1 MTDLKMGQISRRDFI
16 KLSSGSTVALL
27 LGFSINRC
35 ESRTQID
42 EFSFEPNIYVRI
54 GSDDTITIVMP
65 RSEMGQ
71 KVYTALPMILAEELE
86 ADWNKVRV
94 VQGDFNPVFGSQ
106 TTGGSASIR
115 THYNRLRE
123 AGATARMMLVLAA
136 ATKWGTPPDNCYA
149 SEGYVHL
156 KGTRKKLS
164 YGSLAALAEN
174 VEIPEQVILKDPKDF
189 KIIGRSIK
197 SLDTAYK
204 VDGSLDFG
212 YDLTLPGML
221 TAVIKRIPTFDGSVV
236 DYDDSKTMEVPGVEA
251 VVQVSSGVAVVA
263 KDTWSAIQGR
273 KALDVTF
280 DGGPSAH
287 LNSTDIRE
295 KMLNALKHSGEVLRN
310 DGNINVAQKKA
321 NKSLELLFEVPYLD
335 HAPQEP
341 NNCTA
346 HFYDGLCE
354 IWAPTQNPGASFEAA
369 KSITSFEDSK
379 IILHTLRMG
388 GAFGRRLAADY
399 TVDAVE
405 LARHFSDPVK
415 VVRTR
420 EEDIQHG
427 TYRPATVH
435 LLKAG
440 IGENN
445 EALYWKHTVS
455 GPQVGWHGTITG
467 GAPDLAYAIPN
478 VNVDVVMS
486 PFPVPTG
493 PFRSVAHTQ
502 NGFVNECGIDALARL
517 AGQDPYAYR
526 RELLRDSPRHI
537 GVLDLV
543 AEKSGW
549 GKDLEPGHA
558 RGIAVHYS
566 FRSYCA
572 MVAEISQ
579 EKSGKFRVHRMTAA
593 IDCGQVINPDGVWA
607 QVEGGI
613 VMGLTAALHGK
624 ITLENGRVLQSNFH
638 NYPILRMD
646 EMPVI
651 DIHIIKSEEPPT
663 GVGEPPVPPTPP
675 ALINAIAALTGEY
688 ITRLPI
694 NG

>member
-1 MTDLKMGQISRRDFI
+1 MTDLKMGQISRREFI
-16 KLSSGSTVALL
+16 KLSSGSTMALL
-27 LGFSINRC
+27 LGFSISRC
-35 ESRTQID
+35 ERKTQIED
-42 EFSFEPNIYVRI
+42 FSFEPNIYVSI
-54 GSDDTITIVMP
+54 GSDDTVTVVMP

-71 KVYTALPMILAEELE
+71 KIYTALPMILAEELE
-86 ADWNKVRV
+86 ADWSKVRV

-136 ATKWGTPPDNCYA
+136 AGKWEVSPDKCYA
-149 SEGYVHL
+149 SVGYVHL
-156 KGTRKKLS
+156 QGSRKKLS
-164 YGSLAALAEN
+164 YGNLAALAAS
-174 VEIPEQVILKDPKDF
+174 VQIPEKPILKDPKDF

-197 SLDTAYK
+197 SLDSAYK
-204 VDGSLDFG
+204 VDGSLIFG
-212 YDLTLPGML
+212 YDFIVPGML
-221 TAVIKRIPTFDGSVV
+221 TAVIERIPTFDGKVV
-236 DYDDSKTMEVPGVEA
+236 DYDDTEAMLVPGVKA

-263 KDTWSAIQGR
+263 NDTWSAIQGR
-273 KALDVTF
+273 KALKVNF
-280 DGGPSAH
+280 DPGPSANM
-287 LNSTDIRE
+287 NSADIRQR
-295 KMLNALKHSGEVLRN
+295 MLTALDRPGEVLRD
-310 DGNINVAQKKA
+310 DGNISKKKA
-321 NKSLELLFEVPYLD
+321 AKSLELLFEVPYLD

-346 HFYDGLCE
+346 HFYDGICE

-369 KSITSFEDSK
+369 KSITGFDDAR

-405 LARHFSDPVK
+405 VAKHFSEPVK
-415 VVRTR
+415 VVRMR
-420 EEDIQHG
+420 DEDIKHG

-435 LLKAG
+435 RLKAG
-440 IGENN
+440 IGDRG

-455 GPQVGWHGTITG
+455 GPEVGWHGTITG
-467 GAPDLAYAIPN
+467 GAPDLVYSIPN
-478 VNVDVVMS
+478 IHVDVVMT
-486 PFPVPTG
+486 PLPVPTG

-502 NGFVNECGIDALARL
+502 NAFVNECGIDALARL
-517 AGQDPYAYR
+517 AGQDPYTYR
-526 RELLRDSPRHI
+526 RELLKDSPRHI

-549 GKDLEPGHA
+549 GSTLEQGHA
-558 RGIAVHYS
+558 RGLAVHYS

-572 MVAEISQ
+572 MVAEVSQ
-579 EKSGKFRVHRMTAA
+579 EKSGEFRIHRMTAA
-593 IDCGQVINPDGVWA
+593 IDCGQVINPDGVRA

-624 ITLENGRVLQSNFH
+624 ITLENGRVNQSNFH
-638 NYPILRMD
+638 NYPLLKMD
-646 EMPVI
+646 ETPIM
-651 DIHIIKSEEPPT
+651 DIHIVKSEEAPT
-663 GVGEPPVPPTPP
+663 GAGEPPVPPTPP
-675 ALINAIAALTGEY
+675 ALLNAIAELTGEY

>member
-1 MTDLKMGQISRRDFI
+1 MTDLKMGQISRREFI
-16 KLSSGSTVALL
+16 KLSSGSTMALL
-27 LGFSINRC
+27 LGFSISRC
-35 ESRTQID
+35 ERKTQIED
-42 EFSFEPNIYVRI
+42 FSFEPNIYVSI
-54 GSDDTITIVMP
+54 GSDDTVTVVMP

-71 KVYTALPMILAEELE
+71 KIYTALPMILAEELE
-86 ADWNKVRV
+86 ADWSKVRV
-94 VQGDFNPVFGSQ
+94 VQGDFNPIFGSQ

-136 ATKWGTPPDNCYA
+136 AGKWEVSPDKCYA
-149 SEGYVHL
+149 SVGYVHL
-156 KGTRKKLS
+156 QGSRKKLS
-164 YGSLAALAEN
+164 YGNLAALAAS
-174 VEIPEQVILKDPKDF
+174 VQIPEKPILKDPKDF

-197 SLDTAYK
+197 SLDSAYK
-204 VDGSLDFG
+204 VDGSLIFG
-212 YDLTLPGML
+212 YDFIVPGML
-221 TAVIKRIPTFDGSVV
+221 TAVIERIPTFDGKVV
-236 DYDDSKTMEVPGVEA
+236 DYDDTEAMLVPGVKA

-263 KDTWSAIQGR
+263 NDTWSAIQGR
-273 KALDVTF
+273 KALKVNF
-280 DGGPSAH
+280 DPGPSANM
-287 LNSTDIRE
+287 NSADIRQR
-295 KMLNALKHSGEVLRN
+295 MLTALDRPGEVLRD
-310 DGNINVAQKKA
+310 DGNISKMKA
-321 NKSLELLFEVPYLD
+321 AKSLELLFEVPYLD

-346 HFYDGLCE
+346 HFYDGICE

-369 KSITSFEDSK
+369 KSITGFDDAR

-405 LARHFSDPVK
+405 VAKHFSEPVK
-415 VVRTR
+415 VVRMR
-420 EEDIQHG
+420 DEDIKHG

-435 LLKAG
+435 RLKAG
-440 IGENN
+440 IGDRG

-455 GPQVGWHGTITG
+455 GPEVGWHGTITG
-467 GAPDLAYAIPN
+467 GAPDLVYSIPN
-478 VNVDVVMS
+478 IHVDVVMT
-486 PFPVPTG
+486 PLPVPTG

-502 NGFVNECGIDALARL
+502 NAFVNECGIDALARL
-517 AGQDPYAYR
+517 AGQDPYTYR
-526 RELLRDSPRHI
+526 RELLKDSPRHI

-549 GKDLEPGHA
+549 GSTLEQGHA
-558 RGIAVHYS
+558 RGLAVHYS

-572 MVAEISQ
+572 MVAEVSQ
-579 EKSGKFRVHRMTAA
+579 EKSGEFRIHRMTAA
-593 IDCGQVINPDGVWA
+593 IDCGQVINPDGVRA

-624 ITLENGRVLQSNFH
+624 ITLENGRVNQSNFH
-638 NYPILRMD
+638 NYPLLKMD
-646 EMPVI
+646 ETPIM
-651 DIHIIKSEEPPT
+651 DIHIVKSEEAPT
-663 GVGEPPVPPTPP
+663 GAGEPPVPPTPP
-675 ALINAIAALTGEY
+675 ALLNAIAELTGEY

>member
-1 MTDLKMGQISRRDFI
+1 MTDLQMGQISRREFI
-16 KLSSGSTVALL
+16 KLSSGSTIALL
-27 LGFSINRC
+27 LGFSISRC
-35 ESRTQID
+35 ESQTQI
-42 EFSFEPNIYVRI
+42 EKFSFEPNIYVSI
-54 GSDDTITIVMP
+54 GSDDTVTVVMP

-71 KVYTALPMILAEELE
+71 KIYTALPMILAEELE
-86 ADWNKVRV
+86 ADWSKVRV

-136 ATKWGTPPDNCYA
+136 AGKWEVSPDKCYA
-149 SEGYVHL
+149 SEGYVYL
-156 KGTRKKLS
+156 QGSRKKLS
-164 YGSLAALAEN
+164 YGKLAALATS
-174 VEIPEQVILKDPKDF
+174 VEIPEKPILKDPKDF

-197 SLDTAYK
+197 SLDSAYK
-204 VDGSLDFG
+204 VDGSLIFG
-212 YDLTLPGML
+212 YDFTLPGML
-221 TAVIKRIPTFDGSVV
+221 TAVIMRIPTFDGKVL
-236 DYDDSKTMEVPGVEA
+236 DYDDSETMQVPGVKA

-263 KDTWSAIQGR
+263 NDTWSAIQGR
-273 KALDVTF
+273 KALKVNF
-280 DGGPSAH
+280 DPGPSAN
-287 LNSTDIRE
+287 LNSADIRQR
-295 KMLNALKHSGEVLRN
+295 MLTALDRPGEVLRD
-310 DGNINVAQKKA
+310 DGNISKKKA
-321 NKSLELLFEVPYLD
+321 AKSLELLFEVPYLD

-346 HFYDGLCE
+346 HFYDGICE

-369 KSITSFEDSK
+369 KSITGFDDAR

-405 LARHFSDPVK
+405 VAKHFSEPVK
-415 VVRTR
+415 VVRMR
-420 EEDIQHG
+420 DEDIKHG

-435 LLKAG
+435 RLKAG
-440 IGENN
+440 IGDRG

-467 GAPDLAYAIPN
+467 GAPDLVYSIPN
-478 VNVDVVMS
+478 IHVDVVMT
-486 PFPVPTG
+486 PLPVPTG

-502 NGFVNECGIDALARL
+502 NAFVNECGIDALARL
-517 AGQDPYAYR
+517 AGQDPYTYR
-526 RELLRDSPRHI
+526 RELLKDSPRHI

-549 GKDLEPGHA
+549 GSTLEQGHA
-558 RGIAVHYS
+558 RGLAVHYS

-572 MVAEISQ
+572 MVAEVSQ
-579 EKSGKFRVHRMTAA
+579 EKSGEFRIHRMTAA
-593 IDCGQVINPDGVWA
+593 IDCGQVINPDGVRA

-624 ITLENGRVLQSNFH
+624 ITLENGRVNQSNFH
-638 NYPILRMD
+638 NYPLLKMD
-646 EMPVI
+646 ETPIM
-651 DIHIIKSEEPPT
+651 DIHIVKSEEAPT
-663 GVGEPPVPPTPP
+663 GAGEPPVPPTPP
-675 ALINAIAALTGEY
+675 ALLNAIAELTGEY

>member
-1 MTDLKMGQISRRDFI
+1 MTDLQMGQISRREFI
-16 KLSSGSTVALL
+16 KLSSGSTIALL
-27 LGFSINRC
+27 LGFSISRC
-35 ESRTQID
+35 ESQTQI
-42 EFSFEPNIYVRI
+42 EKFSFEPNIYVSI
-54 GSDDTITIVMP
+54 GSDDTVTVVMP

-71 KVYTALPMILAEELE
+71 KIYTALPMILAEELE
-86 ADWNKVRV
+86 ADWSKVRV
-94 VQGDFNPVFGSQ
+94 VQGDFNPIFGSQ

-136 ATKWGTPPDNCYA
+136 AGKWEVSPDKCYA
-149 SEGYVHL
+149 SVGYVHL
-156 KGTRKKLS
+156 QGSRKKLS
-164 YGSLAALAEN
+164 YGNLAALAAS
-174 VEIPEQVILKDPKDF
+174 VQIPEKPILKDPKDF

-197 SLDTAYK
+197 SLDSAYK
-204 VDGSLDFG
+204 VDGSLIFG
-212 YDLTLPGML
+212 YDFIVPGML
-221 TAVIKRIPTFDGSVV
+221 TAVIERIPTFDGKVV
-236 DYDDSKTMEVPGVEA
+236 DYDDTEAMLVPGVKA

-263 KDTWSAIQGR
+263 NDTWSAIQGR
-273 KALDVTF
+273 KALKVNF
-280 DGGPSAH
+280 DPGPSANM
-287 LNSTDIRE
+287 NSADIRQR
-295 KMLNALKHSGEVLRN
+295 MLTALDRPGEVLRD
-310 DGNINVAQKKA
+310 DGNISKMKA
-321 NKSLELLFEVPYLD
+321 AKSLELLFEVPYLD

-346 HFYDGLCE
+346 HFYDGICE

-369 KSITSFEDSK
+369 KSITGFDDAR

-405 LARHFSDPVK
+405 VAKHFSEPVK
-415 VVRTR
+415 VVRMR
-420 EEDIQHG
+420 DEDIKHG

-435 LLKAG
+435 RLKAG
-440 IGENN
+440 IGDRG

-455 GPQVGWHGTITG
+455 GPEVGWHGTITG
-467 GAPDLAYAIPN
+467 GAPDLVYSIPN
-478 VNVDVVMS
+478 IHVDVVMT
-486 PFPVPTG
+486 PLPVPTG

-502 NGFVNECGIDALARL
+502 NAFVNECGIDALARL
-517 AGQDPYAYR
+517 AGQDPYTYR
-526 RELLRDSPRHI
+526 RELLKDSPRHI

-549 GKDLEPGHA
+549 GSTLEQGHA
-558 RGIAVHYS
+558 RGLAVHYS

-572 MVAEISQ
+572 MVAEVSQ
-579 EKSGKFRVHRMTAA
+579 EKSGEFRIHRMTAA
-593 IDCGQVINPDGVWA
+593 IDCGQVINPDGVRA

-624 ITLENGRVLQSNFH
+624 ITLENGRVNQSNFH
-638 NYPILRMD
+638 NYPLLKMD
-646 EMPVI
+646 ETPIM
-651 DIHIIKSEEPPT
+651 DIHIVKSEEAPT
-663 GVGEPPVPPTPP
+663 GAGEPPVPPTPP
-675 ALINAIAALTGEY
+675 ALLNAIAELTGEY

>member
-1 MTDLKMGQISRRDFI
+1 MTDLKMGQISRREFI
-16 KLSSGSTVALL
+16 KLSSGSTMALL
-27 LGFSINRC
+27 LGFSISRC
-35 ESRTQID
+35 ERKTQIED
-42 EFSFEPNIYVRI
+42 FSFEPNIYVSI
-54 GSDDTITIVMP
+54 GSDDTVTVVMP

-71 KVYTALPMILAEELE
+71 KIYTALPMILAEELE
-86 ADWNKVRV
+86 ADWSKVRV
-94 VQGDFNPVFGSQ
+94 VQGDFNPIFGSQ

-136 ATKWGTPPDNCYA
+136 AGKWEVSPDKCYA
-149 SEGYVHL
+149 SVGYVHL
-156 KGTRKKLS
+156 QGSRKKLS
-164 YGSLAALAEN
+164 YGNLAALAAS
-174 VEIPEQVILKDPKDF
+174 VQIPEKPILKDPKDF

-197 SLDTAYK
+197 SLDSAYK
-204 VDGSLDFG
+204 VDGSLIFG
-212 YDLTLPGML
+212 YDFIVPGML
-221 TAVIKRIPTFDGSVV
+221 TAVIERIPTFDGKVV
-236 DYDDSKTMEVPGVEA
+236 DYDDTEAMLVPGVKA

-263 KDTWSAIQGR
+263 NDTWSAIQGR
-273 KALDVTF
+273 KALKVNF
-280 DGGPSAH
+280 DPGPSANM
-287 LNSTDIRE
+287 NSADIRQR
-295 KMLNALKHSGEVLRN
+295 MLTALDRPGEVLRD
-310 DGNINVAQKKA
+310 DGNISKMKA
-321 NKSLELLFEVPYLD
+321 AKSLELLFEVPYLD

-346 HFYDGLCE
+346 HFYDGICE

-369 KSITSFEDSK
+369 KSITGFDDAR

-405 LARHFSDPVK
+405 VAKHFSEPVK
-415 VVRTR
+415 VVRMR
-420 EEDIQHG
+420 DEDIKHG

-435 LLKAG
+435 RLKAG
-440 IGENN
+440 IGDRG

-455 GPQVGWHGTITG
+455 GPEVGWHGTITG
-467 GAPDLAYAIPN
+467 GAPDLVYSIPN
-478 VNVDVVMS
+478 IHVDVVMT
-486 PFPVPTG
+486 PLPVPTG

-502 NGFVNECGIDALARL
+502 NAFVNECGIDALARL
-517 AGQDPYAYR
+517 AGQDPYTYR
-526 RELLRDSPRHI
+526 RELLKDSPRHI

-549 GKDLEPGHA
+549 GNTLEQGHA
-558 RGIAVHYS
+558 RGLAVHYS

-572 MVAEISQ
+572 MVAEVSQ
-579 EKSGKFRVHRMTAA
+579 EKSGEFRIHRMTAA
-593 IDCGQVINPDGVWA
+593 IDCGQVINPDGVRA

-624 ITLENGRVLQSNFH
+624 ITLENGRVNQSNFH
-638 NYPILRMD
+638 NYPLLKMD
-646 EMPVI
+646 ETPIM
-651 DIHIIKSEEPPT
+651 DIHIVKSEEAPT
-663 GVGEPPVPPTPP
+663 GAGEPPVPPTPP
-675 ALINAIAALTGEY
+675 ALLNAIAELTGEY

>member
-1 MTDLKMGQISRRDFI
+1 MTDLQMGQISRREFI
-16 KLSSGSTVALL
+16 KLSSGSTIALL
-27 LGFSINRC
+27 LGFSISRC
-35 ESRTQID
+35 ESQTQI
-42 EFSFEPNIYVRI
+42 EKFSFEPNIYVSI
-54 GSDDTITIVMP
+54 GSDDTVTVVMP

-71 KVYTALPMILAEELE
+71 KIYTALPMILAEELE
-86 ADWNKVRV
+86 ADWSKVRV
-94 VQGDFNPVFGSQ
+94 VQGDFNPIFGSQ

-136 ATKWGTPPDNCYA
+136 AGKWEVSPDKCYA
-149 SEGYVHL
+149 SVGYVHL
-156 KGTRKKLS
+156 QGSRKKLS
-164 YGSLAALAEN
+164 YGNLAALAAS
-174 VEIPEQVILKDPKDF
+174 VQIPEKPILKDPKDF

-197 SLDTAYK
+197 SLDSAYK
-204 VDGSLDFG
+204 VDGSLIFG
-212 YDLTLPGML
+212 YDFIVPGML
-221 TAVIKRIPTFDGSVV
+221 TAVIERIPTFDGKVV
-236 DYDDSKTMEVPGVEA
+236 DYDDTEAMLVPGVKA

-263 KDTWSAIQGR
+263 NDTWSAIQGR
-273 KALDVTF
+273 KALKVNF
-280 DGGPSAH
+280 DPGPSANM
-287 LNSTDIRE
+287 NSADIRQR
-295 KMLNALKHSGEVLRN
+295 MLTALDRPGEVLRD
-310 DGNINVAQKKA
+310 DGNISKMKA
-321 NKSLELLFEVPYLD
+321 AKSLELLFEVPYLD

-346 HFYDGLCE
+346 HFYDGICE

-369 KSITSFEDSK
+369 KSITGFDDAR

-405 LARHFSDPVK
+405 VAKHFSEPVK
-415 VVRTR
+415 VVRMR
-420 EEDIQHG
+420 DEDIKHG

-435 LLKAG
+435 RLKAG
-440 IGENN
+440 IGDRG

-455 GPQVGWHGTITG
+455 GPEVGWHGTITG
-467 GAPDLAYAIPN
+467 GAPDLVYSIPN
-478 VNVDVVMS
+478 IHVDVVMT
-486 PFPVPTG
+486 PLPVPTG

-502 NGFVNECGIDALARL
+502 NAFVNECGIDALARL
-517 AGQDPYAYR
+517 AGQDPYTYR
-526 RELLRDSPRHI
+526 RELLKDSPRHI

-549 GKDLEPGHA
+549 GNTLEQGHA
-558 RGIAVHYS
+558 RGLAVHYS

-572 MVAEISQ
+572 MVAEVSQ
-579 EKSGKFRVHRMTAA
+579 EKSGEFRIHRMTAA
-593 IDCGQVINPDGVWA
+593 IDCGQVINPDGVRA

-624 ITLENGRVLQSNFH
+624 ITLENGRVNQSNFH
-638 NYPILRMD
+638 NYPLLKMD
-646 EMPVI
+646 ETPIM
-651 DIHIIKSEEPPT
+651 DIHIVKSEEAPT
-663 GVGEPPVPPTPP
+663 GAGEPPVPPTPP
-675 ALINAIAALTGEY
+675 ALLNAIAELTGEY